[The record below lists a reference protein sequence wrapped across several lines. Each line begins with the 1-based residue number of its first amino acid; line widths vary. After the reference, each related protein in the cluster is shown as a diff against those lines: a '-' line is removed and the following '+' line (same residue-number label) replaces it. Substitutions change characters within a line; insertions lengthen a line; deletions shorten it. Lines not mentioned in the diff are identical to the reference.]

1 MRRGR
6 RLAFGLSASLAQ
18 QSDSPL
24 KSAMKILGFATD
36 VAPPA
41 DFVLQSRPK
50 GDLDF
55 IPIFQPP
62 PEPARPALN
71 DKELKAVKGDL
82 DSVAEAGR
90 RASAGLSAGRQG
102 GGRGGRG
109 QEGEDEACCRPI
121 SRRRF
126 ARRGPRDANR
136 TVTARTARE
145 ARVSPKDIRNR

>member
-1 MRRGR
+1 MSRARARGIASASVR
-6 RLAFGLSASLAQ
+6 IGIAFAAGVCLWASASLAQ

-24 KSAMKILGFATD
+24 KSAMKLLGFATD

-62 PEPARPALN
+62 PEPAKPALN

-82 DSVAEAGR
+82 ELGAATRR
-90 RASAGLSAGRQG
+90 RASTGLSPGRPG

-109 QEGEDEACCRPI
+109 QESEDEACSAQPV
-121 SRRRF
+121 
-126 ARRGPRDANR
+126 G
-136 TVTARTARE
+136 
-145 ARVSPKDIRNR
+145 